1 MGTEEKQINLHACS
15 RRIADFNRMTQEELE
30 HIASCEFCAEEYAN
44 AIEKNAMIK
53 APHYL
58 KEEIMQKTG
67 ALLRKNDTARSLL
80 PWKKIQLFSYSLKI
94 GLAMCGALVLLN
106 LVPTGNIQR
115 NEPSGTAVFINKLN
129 TDLRNF
135 SDSILEYTELL
146 TINRNMDY
154 KEGFKYD
161 KEEK

>member
-1 MGTEEKQINLHACS
+1 MGTEEKKINLHTCG
-15 RRIADFNRMTQEELE
+15 RRFTDFNRMTLEDLE
-30 HIASCEFCAEEYAN
+30 HIASCEFCGEEYSK

-58 KEEIMQKTG
+58 KEEILQKTG
-67 ALLRKNDTARSLL
+67 ALLRKNDIGNSLL
-80 PWKKIQLFSYSLKI
+80 PWKKIQLFRYSIKI
-94 GLAMCGALVLLN
+94 VLAMCGALVLLN
-106 LVPTGNIQR
+106 LAPAANIQR